1 MFKQAI
7 FIKHLPYIEEKISQG
22 YKLSEIV
29 MLLKL
34 EHNFDIKTTSNLSN
48 YLCRFRNKSAA
59 QIEKKAEEIIVKPSI
74 PMTQHQPQKEH
85 LQDEEE
91 IDFETIKKLEEELV
105 ADKNSCFIN
114 KSLLV
119 ERV

>member
-7 FIKHLPYIEEKISQG
+7 FIKHLPYIETKISEG
-22 YKLSEIV
+22 YKLSEVV

-59 QIEKKAEEIIVKPSI
+59 QIEKKTEEIIVKPSI
-74 PMTQHQPQKEH
+74 PTNQHQPKQE

-91 IDFETIKKLEEELV
+91 IDFETIKKLEEELA

>member
-7 FIKHLPYIEEKISQG
+7 FIKHLPYIEQKIDEG
-22 YKLSEIV
+22 YKLSEVV

-34 EHNFDIKTTSNLSN
+34 EHNFDMKSSSNLSN

-59 QIEKKAEEIIVKPSI
+59 QTEKKAEEISVKSSI
-74 PMTQHQPQKEH
+74 TMTQQQQKQKQE
-85 LQDEEE
+85 LQDDE
-91 IDFETIKKLEEELV
+91 IDIEMLKQLEAELA